1 MRNEEIIHSLG
12 SCINHCNYCA
22 DACLDEDNLDH
33 MVRCI
38 RLNRIC
44 AEACAAAS
52 QILAIHHAEV
62 KNLIEYCI
70 KTCDQCAVE
79 CSKNDH
85 DQCHACATCVQ
96 NGAYVCRI
104 ILCIADD
111 C

>member
-1 MRNEEIIHSLG
+1 MRNEEIIQSLG

-70 KTCDQCAVE
+70 KTCDQCAEE
-79 CSKNDH
+79 CSKHDH
-85 DQCHACATCVQ
+85 DHCQACATACREC
-96 NGAYVCRI
+96 AKVCRKF
-104 ILCIADD
+104 LEQAA
-111 C
+111 